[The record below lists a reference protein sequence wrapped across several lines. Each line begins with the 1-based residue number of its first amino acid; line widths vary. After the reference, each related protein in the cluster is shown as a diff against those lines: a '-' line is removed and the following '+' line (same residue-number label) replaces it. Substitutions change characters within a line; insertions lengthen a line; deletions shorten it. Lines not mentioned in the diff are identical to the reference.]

1 MPLEVFIVTARRAEQ
16 NKIIQIN
23 LTGLK
28 IPTDTAVRGGLE
40 LGETDL
46 QVQRFNRSASLS
58 LSQLKVIT
66 TSFEKK

>member
-46 QVQRFNRSASLS
+46 QVQRFKPLGLAFTQSVESNYNF
-58 LSQLKVIT
+58 V
-66 TSFEKK
+66 